1 MTDSDEHHSR
11 LPDYVVIGQ
20 ILRPHGV
27 AGKMR
32 VEPITDDPNRF
43 YLLKRVFLSKDG
55 LSREQAK
62 MTGVPVGPRFVIV
75 ALESIDSRE
84 QAEKYRDFYVEIPRQ
99 ECLPLPEGRHYIF
112 EFIGLQVYTNS
123 GAFVG
128 EISDALLL
136 PANDVFVVTCND
148 REYLIPDVP
157 EIVEEK
163 KPSSGK
169 IIINPIEGLLS

>member
-55 LSREQAK
+55 YGAA
-62 MTGVPVGPRFVIV
+62 V
-75 ALESIDSRE
+75 ANNRLVSLN
-84 QAEKYRDFYVEIPRQ
+84 KV
-99 ECLPLPEGRHYIF
+99 L
-112 EFIGLQVYTNS
+112 
-123 GAFVG
+123 
-128 EISDALLL
+128 
-136 PANDVFVVTCND
+136 
-148 REYLIPDVP
+148 
-157 EIVEEK
+157 
-163 KPSSGK
+163 
-169 IIINPIEGLLS
+169 

>member
-1 MTDSDEHHSR
+1 MTGSDKHQPK

-27 AGKMR
+27 MGKLR

-62 MTGVPVGPRFVIV
+62 VTDVQVGPRFVIV
-75 ALESIDSRE
+75 ALDSIDSQH
-84 QAEKYRDFYVEIPRQ
+84 QAEKYRDFYIEIPRR

-123 GAFVG
+123 GVFVG
-128 EISDALLL
+128 EITDVLLL

-148 REYLIPDVP
+148 REYLIPDVT

-163 KPSSGK
+163 KISSGK